1 MYKSLRSIFIVGLL
15 LMSLFVSGC
24 SSNVQSLPD
33 QGREVVVKVEPG
45 MHSKE
50 IGELLVATGLLP
62 KNNYFAINSRLSNLD
77 KSLQA
82 GHYKFRIGMT
92 EKELIET
99 INKGAVMYTTLTIP
113 EGLYVTQIG
122 ELLEKNK
129 LGSKAKFVELAKNY
143 APYEYMQTND
153 PNVKYKAEGFLF
165 PSTYYFPVGVSEQ
178 EIIKSMV
185 DEFNRQLT
193 PQMRKQAQAKGMDIR
208 TLVIKASL
216 VEKEA
221 KLDEDRP
228 IIAGVFENRLKIDM
242 PLQCDATV
250 QYELGYAKFPLL
262 FADLKI
268 ESPYNTYLHFG
279 LPPGPIG
286 NPGVESIK
294 AVLNPA
300 VNEYLFFVADK
311 DGKYYYT
318 KTFEEHQ
325 QVTDSIDLGY

>member
-1 MYKSLRSIFIVGLL
+1 MYKKFSGILIVCL
-15 LMSLFVSGC
+15 LFVGIMLSGC
-24 SSNVQSLPD
+24 SSNVRSLPD

-50 IGELLVATGLLP
+50 IGDLLVANGLLP
-62 KNNYFAINSRLSNLD
+62 KDNYFATNSRLSNLD

-99 INKGAVMYTTLTIP
+99 INKGAVMYSSLTIP
-113 EGLYVTQIG
+113 EGLYVPQIG
-122 ELLEKNK
+122 ALLEKNE
-129 LGSKAKFVELAKNY
+129 LGSKDKFVALAKDY

-153 PNVKYKAEGFLF
+153 TNVKYKAEGFLF
-165 PSTYYFPVGVSEQ
+165 PSTYYFPVGATEQ
-178 EIIKSMV
+178 DIIKAMV

-193 PQMRKQAQAKGMDIR
+193 QPMREQAKAKNMDIR

-221 KLDEDRP
+221 KHDEDRP
-228 IIAGVFENRLKIDM
+228 IIAAVFENRLRIEM

-268 ESPYNTYLHFG
+268 ESPYNTYLHYG

-286 NPGVESIK
+286 NPGVESLK
-294 AVLNPA
+294 AVLNPDK
-300 VNEYLFFVADK
+300 NDYLFFVADK
-311 DGKYYYT
+311 NGKYYYT
-318 KTFEEHQ
+318 KTFDEHQ
-325 QVTDSIDLGY
+325 SVTDSIDLGY